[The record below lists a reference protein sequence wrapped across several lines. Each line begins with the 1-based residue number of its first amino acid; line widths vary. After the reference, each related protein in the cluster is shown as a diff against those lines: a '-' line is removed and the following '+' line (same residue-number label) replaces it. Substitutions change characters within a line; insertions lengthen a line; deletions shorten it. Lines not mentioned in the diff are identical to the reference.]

1 MHVVPCFGIR
11 IRKSTVLRVDTVDY
25 PVQGKIKYANPSTA
39 LMEAGGPVCCPEQ
52 ATNGGVPGREALQV
66 MSVVLVRL
74 A

>member
-1 MHVVPCFGIR
+1 M
-11 IRKSTVLRVDTVDY
+11 LRVNTVDC
-25 PVQGKIKYANPSTA
+25 PVQRKIKYANPSTA

-52 ATNGGVPGREALQV
+52 ATNVGVPGREAL